1 MKKKKKDNYLLELT
15 SRRKIYHFISKHPG
29 TYLRE
34 ISREIKVAKS
44 TVDYHLHHLKK
55 LNLISIQSKGRY
67 TRYYVKQ
74 EIGRHAKNSLN
85 VLRKQTALHIA
96 LILSMRHVR
105 TRIQI
110 SRELEKSPSAV
121 TYHLKKLVEADVVVK
136 FKENKLVKYRLKD
149 EKSTDKLLIQHRE
162 GLLDELVV
170 TFYDYYLMWSKYKWF
185 KLIIGFLN
193 DKNNAKMH
201 DEFFYQLFPHP
212 YYG

>member
-1 MKKKKKDNYLLELT
+1 MKKKKDDYLLELS
-15 SRRKIYHFISKHPG
+15 SRRKIYHFILKHPG

-44 TVDYHLHHLKK
+44 TVDYHLRSLKK
-55 LNLISIQSKGRY
+55 LDLINAKTVGRY

-85 VLRKQTALHIA
+85 ILRKQTALHIA
-96 LILSMRHVR
+96 LILSMRHVC
-105 TRIQI
+105 TRIQF
-110 SRELEKSPSAV
+110 SKELEKSPSTV
-121 TYHLKKLVEADVVVK
+121 TYHLKKLIEADVVRK
-136 FKENKLVKYRLKD
+136 FKDNNKIKYRLKD
-149 EKSTDKLLIQHRE
+149 EKSTDKLLIQYRE

-185 KLIIGFLN
+185 KLMIKFLN

-201 DEFFYQLFPHP
+201 DEFFYELFPHP